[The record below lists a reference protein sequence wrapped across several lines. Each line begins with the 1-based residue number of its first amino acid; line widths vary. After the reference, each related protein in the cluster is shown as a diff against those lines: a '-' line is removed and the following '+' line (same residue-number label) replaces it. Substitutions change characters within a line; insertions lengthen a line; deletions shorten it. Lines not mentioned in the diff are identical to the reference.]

1 MINRKLDNGIF
12 VLDTGYRNDIPVV
25 LVERSYDDTCEYI
38 IGFNYKVNDNKMT
51 WGYGYYYDRNID
63 KAMTDFKR
71 VLNGESLAD
80 TFSNK
85 ERSDKLCHTR

>member
-1 MINRKLDNGIF
+1 MDKEKNKKDLEDILYSDEEYKDFKIN
-12 VLDTGYRNDIPVV
+12 
-25 LVERSYDDTCEYI
+25 YI

>member
-1 MINRKLDNGIF
+1 
-12 VLDTGYRNDIPVV
+12 
-25 LVERSYDDTCEYI
+25 
-38 IGFNYKVNDNKMT
+38 MT
-51 WGYGYYYDRNID
+51 WEYGYYYDRNID